1 MWFVVF
7 LLILIQIDCNF
18 IYPRIVGNSVGLPAL
33 WVLFAVTVGGRM
45 WGVLGMFLAVPACA
59 IVYSALTVIVNERY
73 SKNIRLKNIKQ
84 SAKPNN
90 KHFFSE
96 DEECDEN
103 CEEEDYDFEPDE
115 QDTDQ
120 LSFEEIDEQT
130 QSPAENSEQ
139 QEDNK
144 GPSALGNTD

>member
-1 MWFVVF
+1 MTDKCCYKA
-7 LLILIQIDCNF
+7 QK
-18 IYPRIVGNSVGLPAL
+18 YK
-33 WVLFAVTVGGRM
+33 AVSQAQQKR
-45 WGVLGMFLAVPACA
+45 
-59 IVYSALTVIVNERY
+59 
-73 SKNIRLKNIKQ
+73 
-84 SAKPNN
+84 
-90 KHFFSE
+90 FFSE